1 MKNVMAEIQTIV
13 RVLMAALHH
22 DDDREVALLD
32 EKDDMLSMYHNMSD
46 VSSCIFFHFFPVKEM
61 IHEIIR
67 VL

>member
-32 EKDDMLSMYHNMSD
+32 EKDDMLSMYHNMRYQGDCKRNDS
-46 VSSCIFFHFFPVKEM
+46 
-61 IHEIIR
+61 
-67 VL
+67 